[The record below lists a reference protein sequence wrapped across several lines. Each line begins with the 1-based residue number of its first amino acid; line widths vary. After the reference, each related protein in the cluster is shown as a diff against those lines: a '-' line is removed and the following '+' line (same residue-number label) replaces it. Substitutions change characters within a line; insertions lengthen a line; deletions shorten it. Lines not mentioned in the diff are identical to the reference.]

1 MPESK
6 GYRYL
11 PPQMAERLRGLE
23 IGVRRPMD
31 GSHQGLHRSP
41 SFGSSVE
48 FAEYREYAQ
57 GDPISRIDWPVYGR
71 SDRYVIRQFH
81 EDVSIRCTILLDIS
95 ASMAYRQ
102 DGPLSKMEYGC
113 HLAAGIMYA
122 MIQQGDTVSLIT
134 FDSEIRKHYEPCGT
148 FVGLRPMLLGLE
160 EIEPKNEGDIEAAL
174 HVAAEMCKGRSFIV
188 LISDLLQ
195 EPDRILRGIHRLY
208 HDGKDVTLL
217 HVLDPAELS
226 LPMSGLVEV
235 VSLET
240 REKLVVDL
248 RQIREAYLAQMH
260 EYLEQLRRGCQE
272 VRADYLLAETKMDAY
287 DVILKRSR
295 AV

>member
-1 MPESK
+1 MAESQ

-23 IGVRRPMD
+23 IGVRRLMD

-48 FAEYREYAQ
+48 FAEYREYEH
-57 GDPISRIDWPVYGR
+57 GDPISRIDWPVYAR

-81 EDVSIRCTILLDIS
+81 EDVSIRCTVLLDTS
-95 ASMAYRQ
+95 ASMSYRQ
-102 DGPLSKMEYGC
+102 EGPMSKMEYGC
-113 HLAAGIMYA
+113 RLAAGILYA

-134 FDSEIRKHYEPCGT
+134 FDREIRRHYEPCGT

-160 EIEPKNEGDIEAAL
+160 EIEPRHEGDIEAAL
-174 HVAAEMCKGRSFIV
+174 HVAAEMVKGRSLVVI
-188 LISDLLQ
+188 ISDFLQ
-195 EPDRILRGIHRLY
+195 EPDRILRGIHHLY

-217 HVLDPAELS
+217 HVLDPAELE

-235 VSLET
+235 VALET
-240 REKLVVDL
+240 REKLIVDL
-248 RQIREAYLAQMH
+248 RQIRAAYQEQMH
-260 EYLEQLRRGCQE
+260 QYLEQLRRGCQE
-272 VRADYLLAETKMDAY
+272 VRADYILAQSRTDVYE
-287 DVILKRSR
+287 VILKRSR

>member
-1 MPESK
+1 MAESK

-23 IGVRRPMD
+23 IAVRRLMD

-48 FAEYREYAQ
+48 FAEYREYAH
-57 GDPISRIDWPVYGR
+57 GDPISRIDWPVYAR

-81 EDVSIRCTILLDIS
+81 EDVSIRCTILLDTS
-95 ASMAYRQ
+95 ASMGYRQ
-102 DGPLSKMEYGC
+102 DGPLSKLQYGC
-113 HLAAGIMYA
+113 YLAAGLMYA
-122 MIQQGDTVSLIT
+122 MVQQGDTVSLIT
-134 FDSEIRKHYEPCGT
+134 FDNDIRRRYEPCGT

-160 EIEPKNEGDIEAAL
+160 ETEPGGPGDIEAAL
-174 HVAAEMCKGRSFIV
+174 HVAAEMAKGRSLVVI
-188 LISDLLQ
+188 ISDFLQ
-195 EPDRILRGIHRLY
+195 EPASILRGIHHLH
-208 HDGKDVTLL
+208 HDGKDLTLL
-217 HVLDPAELS
+217 HVLDPAELY
-226 LPMSGLVEV
+226 LPMSGLAEV

-240 REKLVVDL
+240 REKLTVDF
-248 RQIREAYLAQMH
+248 RQIRDVYLEQMRL
-260 EYLEQLRRGCQE
+260 YLEQLRQGCQE
-272 VRADYLLAETKMDAY
+272 IRADYILAETRMDVY

>member
-1 MPESK
+1 MAESQ

-41 SFGSSVE
+41 AFGSSVE
-48 FAEYREYAQ
+48 FAEYREYAH
-57 GDPISRIDWPVYGR
+57 GDPIARIDWPVYGR

-81 EDVSIRCTILLDIS
+81 EDVSIRGTILLDTS
-95 ASMAYRQ
+95 ASMGYRQ

-113 HLAAGIMYA
+113 YLAAAVMYT

-134 FDSEIRKHYEPCGT
+134 FDHEIRKHYEPCGT

-160 EIEPKNEGDIEAAL
+160 EIEPQTEGDIEAAL
-174 HVAAEMCKGRSFIV
+174 HVAAEMCKGRSLVV

-195 EPDRILRGIHRLY
+195 EPQSIMRGIHHLH

-217 HVLDPAELS
+217 HVLDPAELE

-235 VSLET
+235 VALET
-240 REKLVVDL
+240 RDKIVVDF
-248 RQIREAYLAQMH
+248 RQIRDAYLEQMH
-260 EYLEQLRRGCQE
+260 QYLEQLRRGCQE
-272 VRADYLLAETKMDAY
+272 IRADYLLAPTHTDVY